1 MNVDVSQ
8 MLDTAV
14 TVFNRIPAKAAGWTA
29 DMYRPTT
36 IQPACWS
43 ETLQRAG
50 DSDGTVHANRSVRIQ
65 IPATSCEY
73 LGESEWVARA
83 VEGASEGSYT
93 LSTHD
98 YAAKGNLGLRNDLT
112 RSEVLKAI
120 EGVPHCEIS
129 QVRDLRN
136 NGGALAP
143 ATGCLKYANVVY
155 AEGN

>member
-1 MNVDVSQ
+1 MNVDVLQ
-8 MLDTAV
+8 VLDTAI
-14 TVFNRIPAKAAGWTA
+14 TVFNRIPAKAAGWKV
-29 DMYRPTT
+29 DMYRPTA
-36 IQPACWS
+36 IQPACWV
-43 ETLQRAG
+43 ETAQRSG
-50 DSDGTVHANRSVRIQ
+50 DSDGTVHVNRSVRIQ

-73 LGESEWVARA
+73 LSESEWVSRA

-93 LSTHD
+93 LSAHD
-98 YAAKGNLGLRNDLT
+98 YAAKGNLGLRDDLT

-120 EGVPHCEIS
+120 EDVPHCEVS

-136 NGGALAP
+136 GGGAQVP